1 MTFIQLIASGLLIGG
16 VYALLAGG
24 ITLIFGV
31 LKVVNFAHGDFMMVG
46 MFLTFFLNQGLGLSP
61 YVALPIVAIVMFA
74 FGALIHYG
82 LIQWTINSG
91 HTRQIVLTLG
101 IGIVLQSLA
110 LVLFGGNFRSATMSD
125 SFTGAISLGPINLG
139 MTRVIA
145 FVIAIVVTVALLVF
159 LDKTLIGKAIRATAM
174 DGYAAQLMGIP
185 VKRIYL
191 ITMGVGAALAGIAA
205 AVLLPIYPVFPTIG
219 MTMMTI
225 AFVVVVL
232 GGLGSVVGA
241 LIGGL
246 IVGVVES
253 VSGYFVG
260 AALSQ
265 VIVLALFGVILVV
278 LPRGIMKGE
287 AA

>member
-1 MTFIQLIASGLLIGG
+1 M
-16 VYALLAGG
+16 
-24 ITLIFGV
+24 
-31 LKVVNFAHGDFMMVG
+31 
-46 MFLTFFLNQGLGLSP
+46 
-61 YVALPIVAIVMFA
+61 ALPIVAVAMFA

-82 LIQWTINSG
+82 LIQWTTNSG

-110 LVLFGGNFRSATMSD
+110 LVLFGGNYRSATMPESL
-125 SFTGAISLGPINLG
+125 TGAISLGPINLG
-139 MTRVIA
+139 ITRVIA
-145 FVIAIVVTVALLVF
+145 FAIAIVVTVALLIF

-232 GGLGSVVGA
+232 GGLGSVIGA

-246 IVGVVES
+246 IVGIVES
-253 VSGYFVG
+253 LSGYFVG

-278 LPRGIMKGE
+278 LPRGIHERRSSMNTE
-287 AA
+287 ASVVEKVNSGIT